1 MLRDT
6 TGIGEDLTLGRQI
19 LGVEMLPMK
28 EVSHI
33 CKLVQGV
40 IDGGDYKDD
49 MSTRPCDRAAACRR
63 N

>member
-6 TGIGEDLTLGRQI
+6 TGSWRDLALGRQI

-40 IDGGDYKDD
+40 IDSSSLFGVHPGISGFFLSFY
-49 MSTRPCDRAAACRR
+49 
-63 N
+63 

>member
-33 CKLVQGV
+33 CKLVQGI
-40 IDGGDYKDD
+40 IDSFSLFGVHPGI
-49 MSTRPCDRAAACRR
+49 SGFFLS
-63 N
+63 